1 MINKKTVFQIV
12 YAVALV
18 GTVLSC
24 IGILNELLNIAQLY
38 DHYISS
44 VGYIR
49 KKDFFVPFAFYLAA
63 FVISAFAALLLVLRT
78 CGAIKRCKKTVSVLV
93 LAACAVLIALS
104 VVFIFVIREEVVYS
118 SAKGEL
124 EYFNYMHYYAL
135 RTVVMSFVANAG
147 IVWVCDLVDGK
158 RKKAQESA
166 AEIVTENA
174 AE

>member
-38 DHYISS
+38 GLCIGGS
-44 VGYIR
+44 VGYIT
-49 KKDFFVPFAFYLAA
+49 KGDYFVPFAFYLAA
-63 FVISAFAALLLVLRT
+63 FVISAFATSLLVLRT
-78 CGAIKRCKKTVSVLV
+78 CGMIKRSKKNVSVLV
-93 LAACAVLIALS
+93 LASCAVLIALS
-104 VVFIFVIREEVVYS
+104 VVFIFVIREEEIFYVHGNL
-118 SAKGEL
+118 K
-124 EYFNYMHYYAL
+124 YFNYMHYYAF

-147 IVWVCDLVDGK
+147 IVWVCDLADGK

>member
-1 MINKKTVFQIV
+1 MINKKTVFQFV
-12 YAVALV
+12 YAIALV
-18 GTVLSC
+18 GAVLSC
-24 IGILNELLNIAQLY
+24 IGILNELLNIGQLY
-38 DHYISS
+38 GIHINS
-44 VGYIR
+44 VGYI
-49 KKDFFVPFAFYLAA
+49 KKEDYFVPFAFYLAA
-63 FVISAFAALLLVLRT
+63 FVISALVALLLVLRT

-104 VVFIFVIREEVVYS
+104 VVFVFVLREESNYY
-118 SAKGEL
+118 ANGTL
-124 EYFNYMHYYAL
+124 GYFNYMHYYAF

-147 IVWVCDLVDGK
+147 IVWVCDLLDGK